1 MVAVGWVKRMLTE
14 EGVKKAKEEI
24 DSIAKLDSRLT
35 VKIGSLE
42 PGLSKIAEFIQ
53 KKEHFEHKRTMYLML
68 LTMRSE
74 LLQEHDR
81 TAQELRILLDR
92 ARMNWPG
99 SEYVKDGIAKLK
111 EKDKYIEFLLG
122 YIKQVFAKE
131 LEPGELAQRLL
142 ELDKEIVDF
151 GGARLLT
158 SIDNALKKEV
168 LMPNDIAEVARALKK
183 R

>member
-24 DSIAKLDSRLT
+24 DSITKLNSRLA
-35 VKIGSLE
+35 VKISSLE
-42 PGLSKIAEFIQ
+42 PDLRRIAEFVQ
-53 KKEHFEHKRTMYLML
+53 KKEHFEHKRTVYLML
-68 LTMRSE
+68 LTMRAD
-74 LLQEHDR
+74 LLQEHER
-81 TAQELRILLDR
+81 TVNELKILLDR

-99 SEYVKDGIAKLK
+99 ASQVKDNIAKLK

-122 YIKQVFAKE
+122 YIKQVLARE

-142 ELDKEIVDF
+142 ELDSEITNF

-158 SIDNALKKEV
+158 AIENALKKDA
-168 LMPNDIAEVARALKK
+168 LMRGDIVGLSRSLKK
-183 R
+183 Q